1 VEVFGFKKT
10 FKKFEII
17 IGWGGYSGLEGKDW
31 GLYRDVYVMIKL
43 SAQL

>member
-17 IGWGGYSGLEGKDW
+17 IGWGGILD
-31 GLYRDVYVMIKL
+31 
-43 SAQL
+43 